1 MSKSTLPAVLEN
13 KLLLTRE
20 EVAALLRVCQ
30 RSADALIRSGELRAV
45 RIGGP
50 ARGRVLIP
58 RSELLKLIEDDNS
71 TKG

>member
-1 MSKSTLPAVLEN
+1 MSKSTPTALED

-30 RSADALIRSGELRAV
+30 RSADALIRQGALRAV

-50 ARGRVLIP
+50 ARGCVLIP
-58 RSELLKLIEDDNS
+58 RSELLRLIEGDNS